1 MAAIFLASPK
11 PPTWQ
16 RSGWA
21 MSIARARNS
30 SSNSRRST
38 SRSPVAIGT
47 LVLALIATSPNVSPG
62 GSGSSTNSGRNGAS
76 ASMYC
81 SAAEAEPQRPWK
93 STMISTSS
101 PTASRI
107 APMQRATLSIWRGLA
122 V

>member
-1 MAAIFLASPK
+1 
-11 PPTWQ
+11 
-16 RSGWA
+16 

-47 LVLALIATSPNVSPG
+47 EVLALIAASPSVSPG

-81 SAAEAEPQRPWK
+81 SATEAEPQRPWK

-107 APMQRATLSIWRGLA
+107 AAMQRATLSIWRGLA